1 MNTRLSKNF
10 LQVQKASELEALR
23 LSLTNVHMSQLE
35 HSQVNLQQEHES
47 ALAKVQDSLRETF
60 AQESALLQAQ
70 YQLELDQITK
80 QNQEQQEQL
89 HELHKQNMSKC
100 ILVVQCSF
108 LMFAISCTQ
117 HVYHYGCG

>member
-1 MNTRLSKNF
+1 MTTRLSKNF
-10 LQVQKASELEALR
+10 LQVQKASELESLR

-47 ALAKVQDSLRETF
+47 TLIKVQDSLRETF

-70 YQLELDQITK
+70 YQLELDQIRK

-89 HELHKQNMSKC
+89 RELHKQNMSKC
-100 ILVVQCSF
+100 ILVVQCSLANSANERLF
-108 LMFAISCTQ
+108 VC
-117 HVYHYGCG
+117 H